1 MPSQV
6 TTTAGSIWSGLTTG
20 FNSFMDFLPALI
32 GAVLVLVIGWFIASL
47 LAKLIE
53 RVLRAVKLEQAAA
66 RSGISD
72 YLQSSTHEAPVSH
85 IFAEIAKW
93 FVFLI
98 FIQAAANLLHM
109 PQITAI
115 INSILLFIPNL
126 IVSLG
131 ILVAGSFLARFVS
144 EIVLSSVTKMGVS
157 RPNVF
162 VLLTRYGI
170 MGFAIIAAVNQI
182 GIANNLIN
190 ILVSG
195 LVFSLAL
202 AAGLAFG
209 LGGQGVASEVT
220 RSWYEGG
227 KSQAGKLRS
236 VSGGSAKQ

>member
-1 MPSQV
+1 MPTQV
-6 TTTAGSIWSGLTTG
+6 TTTATSIWSGLTTG
-20 FNSFMDFLPALI
+20 FNSFMEFLPALI
-32 GAVLVLVIGWFIASL
+32 GAILVLVIGWFVAGL
-47 LAKLIE
+47 VAKLIE
-53 RVLRAVKLEQAAA
+53 RVLRAVKLEHAAA
-66 RSGISD
+66 RSGITD
-72 YLQSSTHEAPVSH
+72 YLQYSKHEAPVSYA
-85 IFAEIAKW
+85 FGQIAKW

-98 FIQAAANLLHM
+98 FFQAAANLLHM

-126 IVSLG
+126 IVALA
-131 ILVAGSFLARFVS
+131 ILIVGSFLARWAS
-144 EIVLSSVTKMGVS
+144 ELVLTSVTKMGVS

-162 VLLTRYGI
+162 VLITRYGV

-195 LVFSLAL
+195 LVFSLSL
-202 AAGLAFG
+202 AVGLAFG

-236 VSGGSAKQ
+236 VSSTKQ